1 MEVSKALRRLGIQR
15 TRIIVAH
22 RLSTIID
29 VDKIIV
35 MGHGEKVE
43 EGTFHQLISKEGGI
57 FKEMWE
63 RQQERRLDEF
73 GELDVLSE
81 QYQ

>member
-1 MEVSKALRRLGIQR
+1 MEVSKALKRLGIQR

-35 MGHGEKVE
+35 MGDGEKVE
-43 EGTFHQLISKEGGI
+43 EGTFYQLISKEGGV
-57 FKEMWE
+57 FKGMWE
-63 RQQERRLDEF
+63 RQQERKLDEF
-73 GELDVLSE
+73 GELDVLTE